1 MISTSKF
8 DTCVCFIC
16 DFYFCLWFSL
26 EMSSWAFLAVKGLA
40 LHSDISWT
48 LFGCQANTFI
58 PVLKLSSL
66 CFFELSVAF
75 AEMNFPSYNWEP
87 SVLIGKRTRF
97 PSFSLIY
104 KMNGGYWLSSIISLL
119 FWSPWLLKTNP
130 FSGAIKTHSYF
141 LGMAMKTCVGSSSQ
155 SLMLYESVCGGLANV
170 CSVHYVSFNGSQFC

>member
-1 MISTSKF
+1 
-8 DTCVCFIC
+8 
-16 DFYFCLWFSL
+16 
-26 EMSSWAFLAVKGLA
+26 
-40 LHSDISWT
+40 
-48 LFGCQANTFI
+48 
-58 PVLKLSSL
+58 
-66 CFFELSVAF
+66 
-75 AEMNFPSYNWEP
+75 MNFPSYNWEP

-170 CSVHYVSFNGSQFC
+170 SSVHYVSFNGSQFCWRLQLSYDGISLPCLLDSAAELVKFILYVELVHVRNGTLLH